1 MNLTN
6 QHKEVGEIHILWN
19 IFLFLHLPRAANLR
33 KTKNINEPK
42 FLFYGIS
49 ILTDTR
55 WREKLKGKV
64 HYSGLDMFV
73 IYKLRG
79 QLLWGPGGSHSPGK
93 WLRLRRLIMK
103 MKAISPAEKEDMYF
117 ARIYAHEH
125 IPLGNSR
132 SVDCRLFVYQTRK
145 LKSFS
150 QKAHRM
156 AWVKQKKKNKEI
168 DENGG
173 RWLMA
178 KTNKYH
184 RHSTRWSPMGVKWRT
199 VGGGVAKGARPIWA

>member
-1 MNLTN
+1 
-6 QHKEVGEIHILWN
+6 
-19 IFLFLHLPRAANLR
+19 
-33 KTKNINEPK
+33 
-42 FLFYGIS
+42 
-49 ILTDTR
+49 
-55 WREKLKGKV
+55 
-64 HYSGLDMFV
+64 MFV

-156 AWVKQKKKNKEI
+156 AWVKQKKKK
-168 DENGG
+168 
-173 RWLMA
+173 
-178 KTNKYH
+178 
-184 RHSTRWSPMGVKWRT
+184 
-199 VGGGVAKGARPIWA
+199 